1 MNIIKVIIV
10 EDDPM
15 VREIHRRFVD
25 SLEGFSIAGI
35 AANGKEAFL
44 SLQEKAADLVILD
57 VYMPELDGIE
67 TLRLIRESGRDLDII
82 MITAAQGGEI
92 IKEASRLGVFAYLIK
107 PFTFE
112 RFARTLESYKQFHNK
127 IKDKGETF
135 SQEEVDGFFQ
145 VTDQA
150 FSAELPM
157 GLHRATL
164 KKTTVFMQSCS
175 ANREGV
181 SASELGKHLNV
192 SRVTARRYLEYLVS
206 SGRAVVEPSYQQWGR
221 PVNRYRLIG

>member
-1 MNIIKVIIV
+1 MNIIRVIIV

-15 VREIHRRFVD
+15 VRDIHSRFVN

-35 AANGKEAFL
+35 AVNGKEAFSL
-44 SLQEKAADLVILD
+44 LQEKAADLVILD

-67 TLRLIRESGRDLDII
+67 TLRLIRETGRDLDII

-112 RFARTLESYKQFHNK
+112 RFAHTLESYRQFYHK
-127 IKDKGETF
+127 IKDNSETF

-145 VTDQA
+145 VSDQVN
-150 FSAELPM
+150 SGELPK
-157 GLHRATL
+157 GLHGATF
-164 KKTTVFMQSCS
+164 KKTIAFLQASS
-175 ANREGV
+175 DSREGV
-181 SASELGKHLNV
+181 SATELGEYLGV

-206 SGRAVVEPSYQQWGR
+206 SDRAVVEPSYQQWGR